1 MALYEVMLHD
11 ERDLPVEQLLFDGDN
26 DDQAIDH
33 EGQIDYPLRMIVLDG
48 DRIVAHFTPRAG
60 SFRYH

>member
-1 MALYEVMLHD
+1 MALYEVTLHD
-11 ERDLPVEQLLFDGDN
+11 ERDLPVEQLLFDGEN

-33 EGQIDYPLRMIVLDG
+33 AGRIDHPLRMIVLDG
-48 DRIVAHFTPRAG
+48 DRIVAHFAPRAG